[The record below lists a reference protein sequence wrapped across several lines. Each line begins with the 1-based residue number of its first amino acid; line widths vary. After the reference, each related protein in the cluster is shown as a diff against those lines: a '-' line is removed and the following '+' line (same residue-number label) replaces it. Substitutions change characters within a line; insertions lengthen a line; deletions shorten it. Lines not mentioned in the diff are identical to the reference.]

1 MGQGTRFLANA
12 ALSAALVSTS
22 ATAKSAAP
30 APRAQAASDLT
41 PVPLKLTLTES
52 GPADEWELTV
62 QNVSSSPIR
71 FFDDPRVLT
80 LEVAKSG
87 GKKPTLC
94 KLPDELFPKDAT
106 DAATK
111 TLPPGKAVHHKLDP
125 RFYCFSPGAQQVLL
139 PSAQITPHYGFPTK
153 TKKRWKAG
161 KQIEEKLPATEP
173 FIAEPVA
180 SDASDASDA
189 SNAWG
194 PAKNV
199 TGDVLVL
206 DSRYAAW
213 SNKPPA
219 DTTDDTANDTNDEPD
234 VPTLEMV
241 KGSDAQSEPNVTA
254 TVRLRNPMSHRL
266 VLFLRRELLTFEVL
280 TPAGTISCIA
290 EPDARNPDR
299 RAFSTVARGG
309 SVTLVS
315 RLVELCPRGT
325 FATPGLYLVHAQLD
339 APADGADY
347 GLDAFTGT
355 LHTERPIPV
364 RVRRALQII
373 HNRPTPVSGSPGAA
387 PQPGAP
393 VMGAMPPPP
402 MPAAPRLGH
411 LRHLRQLHRL
421 RSNESLPSDGRPT
434 VHHEGLTG
442 DERPRAGPEQDR
454 RSGYFVWLTDPAERI
469 GRHGALINFRIL
481 PECARK
487 VRPDEP
493 GCDAVHPTFFGPHS
507 TARLRAIC
515 MSAALLI
522 A

>member
-22 ATAKSAAP
+22 ATAKSAASARTASP
-30 APRAQAASDLT
+30 AASDRA

-62 QNVSSSPIR
+62 QNVSSGPIR
-71 FFDDPRVLT
+71 LFDDPRVLT
-80 LEVAKSG
+80 LEVAKPG

-94 KLPDELFPKDAT
+94 KLPDELFPKSAT

-161 KQIEEKLPATEP
+161 KQVEEKQLPDTEP
-173 FIAEPVA
+173 FIAEPV
-180 SDASDASDA
+180 ASDA

-199 TGDVLVL
+199 TGDILVL

-213 SNKPPA
+213 SDKPPA
-219 DTTDDTANDTNDEPD
+219 GKTDTADDTNDEPD

-254 TVRLRNPMSHRL
+254 TVRLRNPMKHRL

-280 TPAGTISCIA
+280 TPAGTVSCVA

-373 HNRPTPVSGSPGAA
+373 HNRPTPVSGAPGAP
-387 PQPGAP
+387 PQPGTP

-402 MPAAPRLGH
+402 VQTAPPP
-411 LRHLRQLHRL
+411 
-421 RSNESLPSDGRPT
+421 EAPPPPPPPPS
-434 VHHEGLTG
+434 
-442 DERPRAGPEQDR
+442 
-454 RSGYFVWLTDPAERI
+454 
-469 GRHGALINFRIL
+469 
-481 PECARK
+481 
-487 VRPDEP
+487 
-493 GCDAVHPTFFGPHS
+493 
-507 TARLRAIC
+507 
-515 MSAALLI
+515 
-522 A
+522 